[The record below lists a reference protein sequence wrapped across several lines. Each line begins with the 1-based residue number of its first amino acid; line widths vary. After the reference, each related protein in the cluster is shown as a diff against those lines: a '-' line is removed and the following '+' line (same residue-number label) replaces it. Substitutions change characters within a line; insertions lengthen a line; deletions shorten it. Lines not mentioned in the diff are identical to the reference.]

1 MRTIGFGIIGIGR
14 QGLRLAEHIR
24 KDIDHAKLIAI
35 CRRSD
40 SGHEYSREHGIKFY
54 SDHNDLLADREV
66 DAVIITT
73 PSGLHGS
80 QAIDALKAGKHLLI
94 DKPIASTVAEGEEIM
109 ALANDRQLT
118 VAVNFPLRIN
128 PVTEALKSNLSSIG
142 VLKKIQVTVSHGPTR
157 SEWQSNIN
165 LSKGGVI
172 MDLGSHYF
180 DLLSFLTGTRP
191 ERINSAYSEKSDN
204 EHSGFIELAYNDFSV
219 SLVLIRNQ
227 KLNKNIVTCAGE
239 KGFVFSD
246 YAMREVIVS
255 TSHEIN
261 EIKCPATYD
270 FNIMLNNFVRAVNNK
285 EKVIADAKAGLHSL
299 QIALSVYKA
308 IESAGSVRL

>member
-1 MRTIGFGIIGIGR
+1 MKTIGFGIIGIGR

-24 KDIDHAKLIAI
+24 KDIDHAKLTAV

-54 SDHNDLLADREV
+54 SDHNDLLADKEV

-80 QAIDALKAGKHLLI
+80 QAIDCLKAGKHLLI
-94 DKPIASTVAEGEEIM
+94 DKPIASSVAEGKKIM
-109 ALANDRQLT
+109 ALAYEKRL
-118 VAVNFPLRIN
+118 VAGINFPLRIN
-128 PVTEALKSNLSSIG
+128 PVTEALKANLPGIG
-142 VLKKIQVTVSHGPTR
+142 RLKKIHVIVSQGPPR

-180 DLLSFLTGTRP
+180 DLLSFLAGTGP
-191 ERINSAYSEKSDN
+191 EKIISAYSEGPDN

-219 SLVLIRNQ
+219 SLVLLRNQ
-227 KLNKNIVTCAGE
+227 KLKKNIITCAGE
-239 KGFVFSD
+239 KGFVFAD
-246 YAMREVIVS
+246 YAMREVIIS
-255 TSHEIN
+255 NNHEVK
-261 EIKCPATYD
+261 EIECPASYD
-270 FNIMLNNFVRAVNNK
+270 FNVLLNNLVRAVNNK
-285 EKVIADAKAGLHSL
+285 EKVIADAEAGINSL
-299 QIALSVYKA
+299 RTVLSVYKA
-308 IESAGSVRL
+308 NRTGKPVKI